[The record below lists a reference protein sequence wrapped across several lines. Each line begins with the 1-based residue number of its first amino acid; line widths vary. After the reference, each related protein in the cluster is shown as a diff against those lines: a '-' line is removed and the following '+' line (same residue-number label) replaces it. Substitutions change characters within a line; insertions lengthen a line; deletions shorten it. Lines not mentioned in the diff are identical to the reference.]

1 MAEEITH
8 IYHSLNL
15 PIEKLREYNVEKY
28 HFLSGILDI
37 IIFHS
42 QVKNNFDLT
51 LDDIYRHFQSHNLN
65 IEHEREKFNAAIAQ
79 LKGSGM
85 IAFRGNIV
93 GITDKGLDAYDKQI
107 YHSIA
112 ASLYSADRAN
122 YLAKSSNH
130 LAKVAIIAAS
140 VLSIISIACTIFS
153 LWYNSK

>member
-1 MAEEITH
+1 MTDEGINV
-8 IYHSLNL
+8 YHSLNL
-15 PIEKLREYNVEKY
+15 PIEKLLEYNVEKY

-51 LDDIYRHFQSHNLN
+51 LDDIYRHFQNHNLN
-65 IEHEREKFNAAIAQ
+65 IENEREKFNAAIAQ

-122 YLAKSSNH
+122 YLANRSNH
-130 LAKVAIIAAS
+130 LAKVAIISAS
-140 VLSIISIACTIFS
+140 VLSIISIACTIIS
-153 LWYNSK
+153 ICCNS

>member
-1 MAEEITH
+1 MTDEGINV
-8 IYHSLNL
+8 YHSLNL

-42 QVKNNFDLT
+42 LVKKDFDLT
-51 LDDIYRHFQSHNLN
+51 LDDVYRHFQSHNLN

-79 LKGSGM
+79 LKGAEM
-85 IAFRGNIV
+85 IAFRGKIV

-122 YLAKSSNH
+122 YLANRSNH
-130 LAKVAIIAAS
+130 LAKVAIISAS
-140 VLSIISIACTIFS
+140 VLSIISIACTIIS
-153 LWYNSK
+153 ICCNS

>member
-1 MAEEITH
+1 MTDEGINV
-8 IYHSLNL
+8 YHSLNL

-51 LDDIYRHFQSHNLN
+51 LDDIYRHFQNHNLN
-65 IEHEREKFNAAIAQ
+65 IENEREKFNAAIAQ

-122 YLAKSSNH
+122 YLANRSNH
-130 LAKVAIIAAS
+130 LAKVAIISAS
-140 VLSIISIACTIFS
+140 VLSIISIACTIIS
-153 LWYNSK
+153 ICCNS

>member
-1 MAEEITH
+1 MAGEVTN

-37 IIFHS
+37 IVFHS
-42 QVKNNFDLT
+42 QVKKDFDLT
-51 LDDIYRHFQSHNLN
+51 LDDIYRHFQNHNLN
-65 IEHEREKFNAAIAQ
+65 IENEREKFNAAIAQ
-79 LKGSGM
+79 LKGSEM

-112 ASLYSADRAN
+112 TSLYSADRAN

-153 LWYNSK
+153 IWYNSK

>member
-1 MAEEITH
+1 MTDEGINV
-8 IYHSLNL
+8 YHSLNL

-42 QVKNNFDLT
+42 QIKKDFDLT

-122 YLAKSSNH
+122 YLANRSNH
-130 LAKVAIIAAS
+130 LAKVAIISAS
-140 VLSIISIACTIFS
+140 VLSIISIACTIIS
-153 LWYNSK
+153 ICCNS

>member
-1 MAEEITH
+1 MTDEGINV
-8 IYHSLNL
+8 YHSLNL

-51 LDDIYRHFQSHNLN
+51 LDDIYRHFQNHNLN
-65 IEHEREKFNAAIAQ
+65 IENEREKFNAAIAQ

-122 YLAKSSNH
+122 YLANRSNH
-130 LAKVAIIAAS
+130 LAKVAIISAS
-140 VLSIISIACTIFS
+140 VLSII
-153 LWYNSK
+153 